1 MGWRQPLEQDRAS
14 IFASKGYI
22 TLAADVYGIDNH
34 QPQEFQEKMA
44 LPTQYPSDLD
54 LAVAR
59 VEAAVE
65 LLKSMP
71 NVDSSKIALIGYCFG
86 GSLVLSY
93 SALGHDSAIAT
104 VAFHGSLSA
113 VPNATELVPI
123 VPKVLILSGGE
134 DSQDS
139 TKSVMDIE
147 ALLNAGNATWQLTRY
162 AHVEHAFTN
171 FYSEN

>member
-1 MGWRQPLEQDRAS
+1 
-14 IFASKGYI
+14 
-22 TLAADVYGIDNH
+22 
-34 QPQEFQEKMA
+34 MA
-44 LPTQYPSDLD
+44 LPTQYRSDLD

-65 LLKSMP
+65 LPKSMP
-71 NVDSSKIALIGYCFG
+71 SVDSSKIALIGYFG
-86 GSLVLSY
+86 GSLVLTS
-93 SALGHDSAIAT
+93 SVLGHASAIAT